1 MNIQFYQLAI
11 GAEFEF
17 RGRRY
22 RKLAMSMAEDEL
34 RCGNVFQAGYEV
46 VSEGPLLPAEVAER
60 WTPSDIPWT
69 DYLTP
74 APGQEPNVK
83 REM

>member
-1 MNIQFYQLAI
+1 MNVQFYQLAI

-17 RGRRY
+17 RGQRY
-22 RKLAMSMAEDEL
+22 RKLAMSMAEDDG
-34 RCGNVFQAGYEV
+34 RRWGHVFMGGIEV

-60 WTPSDIPWT
+60 WRPSDIPWT

-74 APGQEPNVK
+74 APGQEGA
-83 REM
+83 